1 MDEKKKAILKRV
13 LAWVYIVLFVFVI
26 LNLMILDFY
35 KDIFL
40 FAYIALLIVYF
51 AVFRNKPD
59 EKTKDSNSIKD
70 DGNNKSDDST
80 KTDNVADKE

>member
-13 LAWVYIVLFVFVI
+13 LAWVYIILFVFVI

-51 AVFRNKPD
+51 AVFKNKPD
-59 EKTKDSNSIKD
+59 EKTKDNNSIKD
-70 DGNNKSDDST
+70 DGNNKDNTGT
-80 KTDNVADKE
+80 KADNVADKE

>member
-13 LAWVYIVLFVFVI
+13 LAWIYIVLFVFVI

-51 AVFRNKPD
+51 AVFKNKPD

-70 DGNNKSDDST
+70 DGNNKDNTGT